1 MARYS
6 ATSNRLSPSNKQK
19 LRNPGGFK
27 MKRSY
32 AFLLAVLLLFFF
44 AGAVNACEK
53 YSIFHDHNCILDDVS
68 IDIDDGSVI
77 LINRDRDGDEV
88 EITEDYKLYINGRQ
102 IKTTEEQKELLAEY
116 HKLVLE
122 ITDCSKKIGLEGAKI
137 GIRGARLG
145 LKAIACVFKLL
156 RSDYDSDDLEREI
169 EAEADKLEAKA
180 EKLEIKAEKIEEM
193 AEDLEDLHEDLIGE
207 IPELAEL
214 DWY

>member
-1 MARYS
+1 
-6 ATSNRLSPSNKQK
+6 
-19 LRNPGGFK
+19 

-32 AFLLAVLLLFFF
+32 TFLLAVLLLLFF
-44 AGAVNACEK
+44 AGTVNAWEK
-53 YSIFHDHNCILDDVS
+53 HSIFHNSCVMDNVS
-68 IDIDDGSVI
+68 IDIDDGSVL
-77 LINRDRDGDEV
+77 LISHDHDGNEV
-88 EITEDYKLYINGRQ
+88 EITGDYELYINGRH

-137 GIRGARLG
+137 GVKGAKLG

-180 EKLEIKAEKIEEM
+180 KVLEIKAEKIEDM
-193 AEDLEDLHEDLIGE
+193 AEDLEDLHEDLADE
-207 IPELAEL
+207 IPELARL
-214 DWY
+214 DWF